1 MLSSFFMV
9 IDDLLGEEG
18 PGLVPGSSR
27 ETENNTDVPM
37 TDPGEAQKMQDD
49 KPPEEGQKKKR
60 KRRKKDEIATGEK
73 PKRKRKKKE
82 KVEGD
87 GEDSEKKKQD
97 KFARRNIRLVGVWKL
112 SRNGF
117 WKSISCTP
125 DTVI

>member
-1 MLSSFFMV
+1 MLSLFL
-9 IDDLLGEEG
+9 DDLLGEEDS
-18 PGLVPGSSR
+18 GLVPSGSR

-37 TDPGEAQKMQDD
+37 TDPGEAEKTQDD

-60 KRRKKDEIATGEK
+60 KRRKKDETATGEK

-97 KFARRNIRLVGVWKL
+97 KFARRNIRLVGRVTL
-112 SRNGF
+112 PLA
-117 WKSISCTP
+117 ILA
-125 DTVI
+125 I